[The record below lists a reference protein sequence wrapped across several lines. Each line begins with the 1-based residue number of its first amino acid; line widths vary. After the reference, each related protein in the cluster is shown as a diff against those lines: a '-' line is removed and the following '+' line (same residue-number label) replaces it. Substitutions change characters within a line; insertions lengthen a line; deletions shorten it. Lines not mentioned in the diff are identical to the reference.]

1 MIKLFTQNDLIKFL
15 YHETSEEETKEINK
29 ALMCDAEL
37 QAMYSDLKTS
47 MEELDRDHMEP
58 PSSTLLNILAYSKS
72 FQAKSASK

>member
-37 QAMYSDLKTS
+37 QAMYGELKAVIG
-47 MEELDRDHMEP
+47 ELDRDQLE
-58 PSSTLLNILAYSKS
+58 PSSSTTLNILAYSRSLKE
-72 FQAKSASK
+72 